1 MFFTHLFCSCKL
13 MFLLQRNQVIV
24 MEKMCGKHHYERDI
38 LREGIG
44 QWLLLTLFTQNVT
57 FPQVLSLCRN
67 QPIDLQSKIAEQI
80 CGPSF
85 FINRSNVLIRVI
97 AIFETCFWSQF
108 FKLLYKGRPLQS
120 KPLRTMGGWG
130 LSSTIVTVHYTR
142 VNGQEKCWFLVLCN
156 DWMTANLIWVWC
168 F

>member
-1 MFFTHLFCSCKL
+1 

-24 MEKMCGKHHYERDI
+24 MDKMCGKHHYKGET

-85 FINRSNVLIRVI
+85 FINRTMSWYGLLLFLKHAFKVNFSSYYIRG
-97 AIFETCFWSQF
+97 
-108 FKLLYKGRPLQS
+108 GRYNQNHYVQW
-120 KPLRTMGGWG
+120 MGGDWVAQ
-130 LSSTIVTVHYTR
+130 L
-142 VNGQEKCWFLVLCN
+142 LLCITQGRIGRKN
-156 DWMTANLIWVWC
+156 AG